1 MNVLVI
7 DPTGDRTAEAV
18 FAHVRRL
25 LQADRVGLARTDDSG
40 CPSIFLDSGDGVFP
54 AVAPE
59 GVLPLVMLTCDH
71 FDWDAEL
78 LILTDD
84 SPTWRGHLDRLLD
97 QQKDDLDAF
106 YSFATDC
113 SVSLDGPRLAPLID
127 ISGVAVP
134 SLVWFREASRFY
146 SLTQKAIRKD
156 ARVGGEFTFGSMVRE
171 LYLSH
176 ANVAYQCADR
186 RPLRALTRVLD
197 PVLD

>member
-7 DPTGDRTAEAV
+7 DPTGDRTAEDV

-25 LQADRVGLARTDDSG
+25 LQADHVGLARTDDSG
-40 CPSIFLDSGDGVFP
+40 CPSIVLDSGDGVFP

-78 LILTDD
+78 LILTAD

-113 SVSLDGPRLAPLID
+113 PVSLDGPRLAPLID

-176 ANVAYQCADR
+176 ANVAYQCSDR

>member
-7 DPTGDRTAEAV
+7 DSCGDRSPEDV
-18 FAHVRRL
+18 FAHVNRL
-25 LQADRVGLARTDDSG
+25 LTADHVGLARTDDAG
-40 CPSIFLDSGDGVFP
+40 CPSILMDSGEGIFP
-54 AVAPE
+54 AAAPE
-59 GVLPLVMLTCDH
+59 GLLPLVMLTCDH

-78 LILTDD
+78 LILTED
-84 SPTWRGHLDRLLD
+84 SSRWRDHIGRLLD

-106 YSFATDC
+106 YSFSEECPA
-113 SVSLDGPRLAPLID
+113 SPNGPRLAPLID
-127 ISGVAVP
+127 LSSVTVP

-146 SLTQKAIRKD
+146 SLTQKAIRKA

>member
-7 DPTGDRTAEAV
+7 DPTGDRTPDDV

-25 LQADRVGLARTDDSG
+25 LTADRVGLARTDEAG
-40 CPSIFLDSGDGVFP
+40 CPSIALDSGEGVYP
-54 AVAPE
+54 AVAPQ

-78 LILTDD
+78 VILTDD
-84 SPTWRGHLDRLLD
+84 SAAWRGHIDRMLD
-97 QQKDDLDAF
+97 QQNDDLDAF
-106 YSFATDC
+106 YSFASDC
-113 SVSLDGPRLAPLID
+113 PAVPDGPRLAPLID

-176 ANVAYQCADR
+176 ANVAYQCSDR

-197 PVLD
+197 AVLD